1 MSEDSR
7 QLGEKLFSSIEIIR
21 GTVSPVKYKEYLIP
35 LIYYKR
41 VSDESARIDANPNE
55 GESETKASKLVPYVE
70 QRYRWRV
77 ICEPSDDLSQRLSEA
92 LAEIPVHDAV
102 KPVTANT
109 DFEIL
114 QEDDVLQKLVERL
127 DKIQL
132 DFGSAPPEEFGP
144 IFDNL
149 LTRMYQIEGRGG
161 GGFITPRRIVQL
173 AVQLTDKLAEGTSVH
188 DPTVGSGGFL
198 VQAAE
203 QLGDDTGLHH
213 LEKQVTGQDINPV
226 VAGIA
231 RINLEMHG
239 VDGDIAV
246 GDSLS
251 APQFTTDSEL
261 ERFDVVLSD
270 FPISSDWK
278 KSELEDNPYG
288 RFPEMKLPRGDRA
301 DYAFILHALACLKNI
316 QQDERGGEAA
326 LIVPEGIFFRQS
338 EKRYRKHLVEND
350 YIEQIVHL
358 PEDLQQHHSL
368 ETAILKLNTDK
379 PAEREGEIRFVD
391 ARGEDFYE
399 NKNDTTR
406 LTLRGVNEAIAAA
419 NDWDNNSEIA
429 RTVPRDR
436 IRATDFSLNLAEY
449 LPASDDPAR
458 YRFIQRARSQS
469 KGEGKSENIES
480 EDPSFAQRLSDLITA
495 SDNAVYVLGK
505 YGGATE
511 AELLDV
517 RNELRD
523 KGYEAYIDRD
533 LEDFPT
539 QDLSGSVTTTMRLA
553 KFCVMV
559 DREASGHLNEYQL
572 AQLNRTVLA
581 RLTPEDGGSSR
592 MIGTAEMIDVNYIEE
607 FEFEVRPQERLSE
620 AVDWAEEMVSKRRQK
635 YTEMYDWRER

>member
-7 QLGEKLFSSIEIIR
+7 GLGERIFSSIDIIR

-41 VSDESARIDANPNE
+41 VSDESARIDASLNKN
-55 GESETKASKLVPYVE
+55 ESETEELEPLPYVE
-70 QRYRWRV
+70 QRYRWSV
-77 ICEPSDDLSQRLSEA
+77 ICKPSSDLSQHLSEA
-92 LAEIPVHDAV
+92 LGEIPVHDV
-102 KPVTANT
+102 VEPVTADT

-114 QEDDVLQKLVERL
+114 QEDDVLQKLVEYIGE
-127 DKIQL
+127 IQL
-132 DFGSAPPEEFGP
+132 DFGSTPPEEFGP
-144 IFDNL
+144 IFDNF

-173 AVQLTDKLAEGTSVH
+173 AVQLTDNLAESTSVH

-198 VQAAE
+198 IQAADR
-203 QLGDDTGLHH
+203 LGDDTGLHH
-213 LEKQVTGQDINPV
+213 IEQRVAGQDINPV

-239 VDGDIAV
+239 VDGDIAA

-251 APQFTTDSEL
+251 APQFTANGEL

-278 KSELEDNPYG
+278 KSELEDKPYD
-288 RFPEMKLPRGDRA
+288 RFPKMKLPRENRA
-301 DYAFILHALACLKNI
+301 DYAFILHALACLKTV
-316 QQDERGGEAA
+316 QQDGRGGEAA
-326 LIVPEGIFFRQS
+326 LIVPEGIFFRQF
-338 EKRYRKHLVEND
+338 EKSYRKHLVEND

-358 PEDLQQHHSL
+358 PENLQQHHSL

-379 PAEREGEIRFVD
+379 SAEREGEIRFVD
-391 ARGEDFYE
+391 ARGEAFYE

-406 LTLRGVNEAIAAA
+406 LTPRGVNEAIAAA
-419 NDWDNNSEIA
+419 NDWDSNSEIA
-429 RTVPRDR
+429 RTVPHDR

-458 YRFIQRARSQS
+458 YRFIQQARSQS
-469 KGEGKSENIES
+469 KEENKRKNIES
-480 EDPSFAQRLSDLITA
+480 NEPSFAQRLSDLITA

-607 FEFEVRPQERLSE
+607 FEFEIRPQERLSE
-620 AVDWAEEMVSKRRQK
+620 AVDWAEGMVSKRRRE